1 MTRASAA
8 AIVAI
13 ALLVSPVTLLAQSAG
28 GPSAGSNSAPAP
40 GTNSAD
46 NTAQSS
52 GAGVNSGSGV
62 TTGSAGSLGTGTAA
76 TRPQESTD
84 AAINAENKTIDRK
97 LKGICRGC

>member
-40 GTNSAD
+40 GTNSA

>member
-13 ALLVSPVTLLAQSAG
+13 ALLISPVTLLAQSAG
-28 GPSAGSNSAPAP
+28 GPSAGDNSAPAP
-40 GTNSAD
+40 GTNSAG
-46 NTAQSS
+46 TAQSS
-52 GAGVNSGSGV
+52 GASVNSGSGV